1 MQTQSAG
8 YLRFSQ
14 PTLTRTPHN
23 NMTTLDIK
31 FGIRFGNSKR
41 GTIINGKTVQEH
53 LVAIGATDYCITPN
67 GGWMIKNGATFDFAI
82 TIY

>member
-1 MQTQSAG
+1 
-8 YLRFSQ
+8 
-14 PTLTRTPHN
+14 
-23 NMTTLDIK
+23 MTTSDIK

-41 GTIINGKTVQEH
+41 GTIITGKTVQEH